1 MELANQNL
9 QKAKDE
15 AAGMEGNNLSTVYF
29 DSSYLFVLLSDPSVH
44 VVEKMRLAL
53 AKKDLDLAAAQKEAQ
68 EKTALADKKLAS
80 VGALEEEITKLKSSL
95 TESNREATRLKKD
108 KVTLNEH
115 LESMSRRRNDL
126 EAYLKALAKKL
137 FLMLEGT
144 PFLSDCF
151 TIYKSLRISRFINS
165 LNLQNSAKTLK
176 RKLDG
181 SRRSWIPSFLQ
192 SAMRLP

>member
-1 MELANQNL
+1 MELAQQNL
-9 QKAKDE
+9 KKAQDE
-15 AAGMEGNNLSTVYF
+15 VAGTEGNGLSTAYL
-29 DSSYLFVLLSDPSVH
+29 DHPSSYPFVLLFDPNVCFA
-44 VVEKMRLAL
+44 EKMRLAL

-80 VGALEEEITKLKSSL
+80 VGALEEEITKLKTSL

-108 KVTLNEH
+108 KVTLNEQ

-144 PFLSDCF
+144 FLYPTD
-151 TIYKSLRISRFINS
+151 SLFASHHELVDS
-165 LNLQNSAKTLK
+165 STL
-176 RKLDG
+176 
-181 SRRSWIPSFLQ
+181 
-192 SAMRLP
+192 